1 MKKIIVLIFMFCFIL
16 SLSSCGEYKSIAE
29 VKEALK
35 NADWY
40 SDGYSEKIKYNYVAN
55 YGDTYIFVNEVFSV
69 SIEGEPEILDYKY
82 YFSEQDYIVCSN
94 RTNFICL
101 CLDRV
106 IPINY
111 TYSMGYLV
119 KEDILDLGEK
129 FKENNYKIT
138 KDLEFEPINKDI
150 KRCIHKYDNWKVVD
164 EHRLEAKCL
173 GCDKKIIGIENNGEL
188 SEFDKEL
195 YSLVLKV
202 SNVLLPSFGLSKMNL
217 TLPIYD
223 PEKINIDVNLG
234 AADFKYIGNYNGYIV
249 FVSNLELKD
258 INFEKVET
266 FKIDKYTFDMKY
278 KILYQKLYVYD
289 IKNDEIMSLEKA
301 YRKKKISLEDI
312 KDVRE
317 ICYDRGII
325 SNLLY

>member
-16 SLSSCGEYKSIAE
+16 SLSSCGKYKSIAE

-55 YGDTYIFVNEVFSV
+55 YGDIYIFVNEVFSV

-94 RTNFICL
+94 RTHFICL
-101 CLDRV
+101 CFDSV
-106 IPINY
+106 IPIDDAYN
-111 TYSMGYLV
+111 MGYLV
-119 KEDILDLGEK
+119 KEDIIDLGKK
-129 FKENNYKIT
+129 FKENNFKIT

-164 EHRLEAKCL
+164 EHKLEAKCL

-202 SNVLLPSFGLSKMNL
+202 SNNNLPSYGSSEIDL
-217 TLPIYD
+217 TLPSYH
-223 PEKINIDVNLG
+223 PEDIRINIKYG
-234 AADFKYIGNYNGYIV
+234 FISFKYIGKYNGNIV
-249 FVSNLELKD
+249 FIGNLERKD
-258 INFEKVET
+258 IFPKKNELL
-266 FKIDKYTFDMKY
+266 KIDKYLFKIKY
-278 KILYQKLYVYD
+278 SNYDNLHVYD
-289 IKNDEIMSLEKA
+289 IKNNEIISLEKA
-301 YRKKKISLEDI
+301 YGKKKISLEDI
-312 KDVRE
+312 DNIYS
-317 ICYDRGII
+317 ICCERDFIL
-325 SNLLY
+325 NLLY